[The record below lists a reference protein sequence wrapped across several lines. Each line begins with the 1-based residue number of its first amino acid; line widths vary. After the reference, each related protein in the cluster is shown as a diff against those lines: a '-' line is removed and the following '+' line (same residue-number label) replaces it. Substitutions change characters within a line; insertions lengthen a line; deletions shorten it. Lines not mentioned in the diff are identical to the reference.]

1 MITNKNIIYVNLK
14 TKQVPAK
21 MKIIYISVSLT
32 CYQNG
37 WKTEMEDF
45 LQFDSQWNL
54 FILINISLCLD
65 VHLILH
71 KFKYSFSVWSIWNYS
86 HPHPWYVHD
95 ISLIAPLYFTRPD
108 LKNAPLSLSL
118 SLSLSTD
125 LIDWYYI
132 MLVQSVW
139 IKTYHVLLICWWAI
153 FKIVDL

>member
-1 MITNKNIIYVNLK
+1 MITNKNIIVNLK

-86 HPHPWYVHD
+86 HTHPWYVHD
-95 ISLIAPLYFTRPD
+95 NSLIAPLYFTWPD

-118 SLSLSTD
+118 TYTTD

>member
-108 LKNAPLSLSL
+108 LKNAHLSLYLYLSLSL
-118 SLSLSTD
+118 SLSLSQLIW
-125 LIDWYYI
+125 LIDI
-132 MLVQSVW
+132 
-139 IKTYHVLLICWWAI
+139 I
-153 FKIVDL
+153 